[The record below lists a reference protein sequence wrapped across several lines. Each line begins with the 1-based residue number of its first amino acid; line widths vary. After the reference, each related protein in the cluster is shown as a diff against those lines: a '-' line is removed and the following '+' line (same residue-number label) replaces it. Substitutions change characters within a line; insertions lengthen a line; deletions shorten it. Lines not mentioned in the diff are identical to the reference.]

1 MKPLIF
7 ILQLWPERQL
17 WWEVTQRPTY
27 TTHTHTHTS
36 FWCSGLVRIT
46 SKLDCLEIRIICC
59 WHSLNTK
66 IHTELNAHLL
76 SRTHTRHSHG
86 EEKLTLNNP

>member
-1 MKPLIF
+1 MV
-7 ILQLWPERQL
+7 RG
-17 WWEVTQRPTY
+17 Y
-27 TTHTHTHTS
+27 TKTHIHNTHTHTS

-66 IHTELNAHLL
+66 IHTEL
-76 SRTHTRHSHG
+76 
-86 EEKLTLNNP
+86 